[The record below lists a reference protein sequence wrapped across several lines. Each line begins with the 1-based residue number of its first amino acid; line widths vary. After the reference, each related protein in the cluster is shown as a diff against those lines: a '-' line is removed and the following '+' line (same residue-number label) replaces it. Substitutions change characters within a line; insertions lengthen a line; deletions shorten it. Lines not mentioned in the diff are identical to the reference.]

1 MSKAKGENIDI
12 REMEEGGIK
21 ILVSAKGIVDI
32 EGFSTWEKGIQKD
45 VVGGSYVWGI
55 DETCGEGGGVSLGN
69 SVDANGSL
77 QVSSTIGF
85 KSTRKKEDEENK
97 A

>member
-1 MSKAKGENIDI
+1 M
-12 REMEEGGIK
+12 
-21 ILVSAKGIVDI
+21 
-32 EGFSTWEKGIQKD
+32 
-45 VVGGSYVWGI
+45 VGGSDVWGI
-55 DETCGEGGGVSLGN
+55 DETRREGGGVSLGN
-69 SVDANGSL
+69 SADTNGSL